1 MNFGSLFDNTPGG
14 GSTGARLLSGL
25 SYGNHTAATNVLPGG
40 AMAQAAAAASLF
52 SPPLTKSVYASSGLS
67 LALVRRRLPLL
78 PILIFLYL
86 NLICVLDRSNRREE
100 PTVEKHR

>member
-25 SYGNHTAATNVLPGG
+25 SYGNHTAATLPGG
-40 AMAQAAAAASLF
+40 AMAQAASLF

-67 LALVRRRLPLL
+67 LALVRRRL
-78 PILIFLYL
+78 LY
-86 NLICVLDRSNRREE
+86 
-100 PTVEKHR
+100 